1 MKTILS
7 IILLLLTFSLLFLNS
22 CATLFKGST
31 EEVSFS
37 SEPTGAEVY
46 VNGQHMGETPFP
58 LNLESD
64 MHYTIEFR
72 LEGYE
77 NKTVLINNSVGA
89 GWIILDVLGG
99 LIPIIVDA
107 ATGDWYYLDE
117 TNVKAALEVQS
128 EN

>member
-1 MKTILS
+1 MRTILS

-37 SEPTGAEVY
+37 SEPTCAEVY
-46 VNGQHMGETPFP
+46 FNGQYMCETPFP

-64 MHYTIEFR
+64 KHYTIEFR

-89 GWIILDVLGG
+89 GWIILDILGG

-117 TNVKAALEVQS
+117 TNVKAALEVQ
-128 EN
+128 

>member
-46 VNGQHMGETPFP
+46 VNGQYMGETPFP

-64 MHYTIEFR
+64 KHYTIEFR

-89 GWIILDVLGG
+89 GWIILDILGG

-117 TNVKAALEVQS
+117 TNVKAALEVQ
-128 EN
+128 